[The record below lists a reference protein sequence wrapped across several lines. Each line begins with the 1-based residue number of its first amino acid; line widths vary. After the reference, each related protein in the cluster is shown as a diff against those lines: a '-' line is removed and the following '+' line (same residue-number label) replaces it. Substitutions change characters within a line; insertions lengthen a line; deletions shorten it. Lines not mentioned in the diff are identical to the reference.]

1 MFRALEA
8 PSRQDQ
14 AVRIG
19 NLIID
24 LSSQTV
30 LPGGTASGATDSAR
44 RAQEERLTEKGPIG
58 LANQPIRQ
66 CLDDFAT
73 ERRARQR
80 LTSLLARTD
89 AMLAELEGLNLLGL
103 RQVTGSSRSELA
115 ALVRDV
121 AFGDAPQIGWR
132 PSLTASI
139 DLIFEIQGR
148 LFDEMYGNKMG

>member
-1 MFRALEA
+1 MFRALEP

-30 LPGGTASGATDSAR
+30 LRGGTASGATDSAR

-58 LANQPIRQ
+58 LANQAIRQ

-73 ERRARQR
+73 ERRGRPRVA
-80 LTSLLARTD
+80 LLLARTH
-89 AMLAELEGLNLLGL
+89 AVLGEA
-103 RQVTGSSRSELA
+103 RG
-115 ALVRDV
+115 
-121 AFGDAPQIGWR
+121 P
-132 PSLTASI
+132 
-139 DLIFEIQGR
+139 
-148 LFDEMYGNKMG
+148 

>member
-1 MFRALEA
+1 
-8 PSRQDQ
+8 
-14 AVRIG
+14 
-19 NLIID
+19 IID
-24 LSSQTV
+24 LSSKTV
-30 LPGGTASGATDSAR
+30 LRGGTAGGATDSAR

-58 LANQPIRQ
+58 LANQAIRQ

-89 AMLAELEGLNLLGL
+89 AMLAELENLLGL
-103 RQVTGSSRSELA
+103 RQVTGSGRSELA
-115 ALVRDV
+115 ELVRDI

>member
-24 LSSQTV
+24 LSSQTFSAAGRPAGLPTRAAARTRNV
-30 LPGGTASGATDSAR
+30 LA
-44 RAQEERLTEKGPIG
+44 EKGPIELG
-58 LANQPIRQ
+58 NQAIRQ

-73 ERRARQR
+73 EQRARQR
-80 LTSLLARTD
+80 LASLLARTE
-89 AMLAELEGLNLLGL
+89 AMLPELEGVNLLGL
-103 RQVTGSSRSELA
+103 RQVAGSGRSELA

-121 AFGDAPQIGWR
+121 AFGDAPQLGWR

-148 LFDEMYGNKMG
+148 LFDGMYGNKMG

>member
-24 LSSQTV
+24 LSSQTA
-30 LPGGTASGATDSAR
+30 LRGGTASGATDSAR

-58 LANQPIRQ
+58 LANQAIRQ

-89 AMLAELEGLNLLGL
+89 AMLAELQGLYPFWV
-103 RQVTGSSRSELA
+103 RQGYCACTSVLST
-115 ALVRDV
+115 LVPHV
-121 AFGDAPQIGWR
+121 SF
-132 PSLTASI
+132 
-139 DLIFEIQGR
+139 
-148 LFDEMYGNKMG
+148 